1 MSILSIIAF
10 AFFLLAV
17 IGLRWVRWQFLLR
30 RWDVR
35 VKTRESFLLFAG
47 TLLFNF
53 TPFGFAEVLRNLILV
68 RKKIATAKR
77 ALALWVLD
85 RGTDILAVVVVVAI
99 NLEASLSLVSA
110 LVVGLLI
117 FYAGSLVSI
126 RKNITVFDH
135 FLSLIIVFLSS
146 FVSWQA
152 VAFAS
157 SVFLGI
163 SLADL
168 LAPAY
173 HALGLMHIVPAAV
186 TLGFSFIVG
195 IAFFNKTKT
204 ALFSKQHGT
213 QDHFD
218 DLSSQY
224 NDLIPEHVQKL
235 LLDKKIN
242 STLKLFKNNG
252 SSADKSLRVLDFGCG
267 HGQYAIRFATL
278 GHQVSACDRSSGQVA
293 MAGKKAKEAGVKID
307 FHALESS
314 ALPFASNEFDLIY
327 AINVFHHI
335 TDPKVVLHIV
345 SEMQRVLKPGGMFI
359 LHDVNVRNPL
369 FRFYMTYVFPLLKSI
384 DDGTEVWLSPRQLK
398 TELGGNWVPETEYF
412 TFFPDFIPSG
422 LMNLLRPIETRMEN
436 SFLKTWSAHFCSGM
450 RKD

>member
-1 MSILSIIAF
+1 MSTLSVLAF

-17 IGLRWVRWQFLLR
+17 IGLRWVRWHFLLR

-35 VKTRESFLLFAG
+35 VKTRESFLLYVG

-53 TPFGFAEVLRNLILV
+53 TPFGVLEVLRNLILV
-68 RKKIATAKR
+68 RKKIGSAQR
-77 ALALWVLD
+77 ALLLWILD
-85 RGTDILAVVVVVAI
+85 RGTDILAGSVVVAI
-99 NLEASLSLVSA
+99 NFEASLNLVSA

-126 RKNITVFDH
+126 RKNQSIFDH
-135 FLSLIIVFLSS
+135 GLSLIIVFLSS
-146 FVSWQA
+146 VVSWQV
-152 VAFAS
+152 VAFAVS
-157 SVFLGI
+157 MFLGTT
-163 SLADL
+163 LADL
-168 LAPAY
+168 IAPTY
-173 HALGLMHIVPAAV
+173 HSLGIMQTVPAAA
-186 TLGFSFIVG
+186 TLGFSFVIWL
-195 IAFFNKTKT
+195 AFFKKTKT
-204 ALFSKQHGT
+204 ALFSKHHGT

-242 STLKLFKNNG
+242 STLKLFKNHG
-252 SSADKSLRVLDFGCG
+252 SSTGNSLRVLDFGCG
-267 HGQYAIRFATL
+267 HGQYAIRFASL

-307 FHALESS
+307 FQALES
-314 ALPFASNEFDLIY
+314 ATLPFASNEFDLIY

-335 TDPKVVLHIV
+335 TDANVVTQIV
-345 SEMQRVLKPGGMFI
+345 KEMQRVLKPGGMFI

-384 DDGTEVWLSPRQLK
+384 DDGTEVWLAPKHLK

-412 TFFPDFIPSG
+412 TFFPDFIPQG
-422 LMNLLRPIETRMEN
+422 LMNLLRPIETKMEN
-436 SFLKTWSAHFCSGM
+436 SFLRTWSAHFCSGM